1 MTSQS
6 GEKMIIRKLSLNMRG
21 AHSIPAGEKRDSRER
36 SNKTAQHLS
45 MKASENPKPH
55 HFEIIFLTC

>member
-21 AHSIPAGEKRDSRER
+21 ARSILRERSEIVETLKAR
-36 SNKTAQHLS
+36 SNKTAQHMS

-55 HFEIIFLTC
+55 HFEIIF

>member
-21 AHSIPAGEKRDSRER
+21 ARSILRER
-36 SNKTAQHLS
+36 SEIVETF
-45 MKASENPKPH
+45 KARSN
-55 HFEIIFLTC
+55 